1 MRANARTGAD
11 LELGGR
17 AILQLY
23 RIPHVLEGDSLDLL
37 VDVVDSLIF
46 GLLSLVTARN
56 GDCRRELREAGKLV
70 ASVLEECC
78 EENRGAMLGGCLDT
92 LAGAIINTNLPVWLR
107 TICIKG
113 LNALL
118 ERSKKE
124 KKSLV
129 WEKLNAKLEA
139 LFSFLLACGIYD
151 TQAAVVELICRIL
164 PKVERQKTAEAMIS
178 DQGALQLFLKI
189 GGNFEANCRV
199 FLNRLNLSL
208 GLKCKVFPIP
218 IVACTVDGHCF
229 FKPDETDFWVD
240 FNMGKEDRGLSF
252 YSMEKE
258 GSEEPWHLEI
268 INQEDVLEV
277 NVSVPGPKTILVS
290 ITKSGGGL
298 VQLNLDSSQLHQI
311 LKILLQLFGDRLKDH
326 SEVSHMSK
334 TESSSTPKKTLLLS
348 KEGKSHSPMLE
359 LPENTSIPPSEEEG
373 DPASLPCAQGPHEQ
387 PVQVVESPKLN
398 EQIRTYTRQ
407 PREEK
412 KSRGELKVAT
422 GKSTPRSK
430 VGGHAKSY
438 SPVVTVG
445 EAQMGV
451 KAKKKESL
459 SSDRGVKKK
468 VEKAKPKV
476 SEQPH
481 SGDATAN
488 ALVGEN
494 VDQTQATPEMVG
506 GPGVR
511 EDVTMTRSGGRK
523 RAVRKIP
530 ESSRQKM
537 QNRAKPTQLDFQ
549 NEVTVSRTELDVTSA
564 RLVNNKSGACDE
576 ASTSRGRKT
585 AQGLKKILGN
595 VPKAL
600 CFGKNI
606 SKRCSVSPTLGDIS
620 EISARGFKKG
630 RKSSALG
637 AGREKRRKLGE
648 ISEGAANQR
657 GAGGEPMDTNSNSLR
672 ISRTVSQGRVK
683 VRSTGHEAEVKSKNG
698 VSVSSSMEVGDSC
711 QKKGGEYQDEIH
723 DECPENQPS
732 QTRRICEPALE
743 GDDDFDKLLN
753 SDMEIDHEEER
764 RRDEIRTERE
774 AKEREAELVTR
785 LSRVEEEGERLGQE
799 VARLAAS
806 RQELTIRRKESK
818 MAGEQLMR
826 LLETLDGISLDQNM
840 FELRARRKK
849 AAGRINSLMD
859 TNDSNIQVGI
869 QKQHDAVLS

>member
-23 RIPHVLEGDSLDLL
+23 RIPHILEGDSLDLL

-46 GLLSLVTARN
+46 GLLSLVTGGN
-56 GDCRRELREAGKLV
+56 CDCRRELREAGKLV

-78 EENRGAMLGGCLDT
+78 EENRGALLGGCLDT
-92 LAGAIINTNLPVWLR
+92 LAGAIININLPVWLR

-129 WEKLNAKLEA
+129 WEKLNAKVEA

-164 PKVERQKTAEAMIS
+164 PKVERQQTAEAMIS

-189 GGNFEANCRV
+189 GGNFEANCRG
-199 FLNRLNLSL
+199 FLNQLNLSL
-208 GLKCKVFPIP
+208 GPKCKVFPIP

-277 NVSVPGPKTILVS
+277 NVSVPGPKNILVS

-311 LKILLQLFGDRLKDH
+311 LRILLQLFGDRLKDH
-326 SEVSHMSK
+326 SEVSNMSK

-451 KAKKKESL
+451 KAKSL
-459 SSDRGVKKK
+459 SCDRGVKKK
-468 VEKAKPKV
+468 VEKAKPKM

-549 NEVTVSRTELDVTSA
+549 NEVTVSRTELDVNSA
-564 RLVNNKSGACDE
+564 RLVNNKSDASDG
-576 ASTSRGRKT
+576 ASTSRGRNI
-585 AQGLKKILGN
+585 APGWKKILGK

-600 CFGKNI
+600 RFGKNI
-606 SKRCSVSPTLGDIS
+606 PKRCSVSPTLGDIS
-620 EISARGFKKG
+620 EISARGFQKG

-683 VRSTGHEAEVKSKNG
+683 VRSTGHEAEVKSKDG
-698 VSVSSSMEVGDSC
+698 VSVSSSMEVGESC
-711 QKKGGEYQDEIH
+711 QKKGDEYQDEIH

-743 GDDDFDKLLN
+743 GDDDFDKLLG
-753 SDMEIDHEEER
+753 SGSEKDLGVAKQIASKRKTRPGRRSGDGDCFEEAGNDLR
-764 RRDEIRTERE
+764 QVNPI
-774 AKEREAELVTR
+774 
-785 LSRVEEEGERLGQE
+785 
-799 VARLAAS
+799 AR
-806 RQELTIRRKESK
+806 
-818 MAGEQLMR
+818 
-826 LLETLDGISLDQNM
+826 
-840 FELRARRKK
+840 
-849 AAGRINSLMD
+849 
-859 TNDSNIQVGI
+859 
-869 QKQHDAVLS
+869 